1 MCLKIPKVNS
11 TSIMPGKFVIA
22 EFDSIAWFTVTSAN
36 NTVSEF
42 FFHGVQRNAKST
54 DPPKIQKWV
63 PRSLYKV

>member
-1 MCLKIPKVNS
+1 
-11 TSIMPGKFVIA
+11 MPGKFVIA
-22 EFDSIAWFTVTSAN
+22 EFDSIAWFTGTSAN

-63 PRSLYKV
+63 PRSLYKL